1 MQDRLT
7 RPASN
12 GMETLKNLSGGQ
24 KFIIGLILGLV
35 IGWGGTILA
44 LDKKDRIKTGEL
56 ESKSDSKDESM
67 DESAPMGTSYKKIEA
82 ILVSGTNAVE
92 VNDQL
97 AGDKV
102 EVTMVTLSKAGWVV
116 IHEDD
121 NGASGKVLGAR
132 RYEPGI
138 YLAEVEL
145 LRPTESGKM
154 YYAMLHLD
162 DGDKEFNLGKDA
174 PIKGDDGIVV
184 MDSFKAQ

>member
-1 MQDRLT
+1 
-7 RPASN
+7 
-12 GMETLKNLSGGQ
+12 METLKNLSGAQ
-24 KFIIGLILGLV
+24 KFVIGLIIGLV
-35 IGWGGTILA
+35 VGWGGTFFAIDKSSSPSKLEQSKA
-44 LDKKDRIKTGEL
+44 SEEVAEDLDNGGNVSQSGYNKK
-56 ESKSDSKDESM
+56 
-67 DESAPMGTSYKKIEA
+67 AEA
-82 ILVSGTNAVE
+82 IIVSGINAVE
-92 VNDQL
+92 VNDQP

-102 EVTMVTLSKAGWVV
+102 EITMATLSKAGWVV

-145 LRPTESGKM
+145 LRPTESGKI

-162 DGDKEFNLGKDA
+162 DGDKEFNLSSDG
-174 PIKGDDGIVV
+174 PIKGEDGRVV